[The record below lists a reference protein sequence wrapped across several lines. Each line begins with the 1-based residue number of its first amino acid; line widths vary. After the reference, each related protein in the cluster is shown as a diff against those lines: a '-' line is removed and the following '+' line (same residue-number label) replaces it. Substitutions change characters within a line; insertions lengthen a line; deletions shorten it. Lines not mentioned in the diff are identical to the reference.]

1 MQEEQTELFD
11 THQLDPAILAHLD
24 DIAPD
29 EQERWPELLK
39 EFHDVLKA
47 QLIRQGADATLAPGL
62 LLALCEHLGGCQVYI
77 PRGDALKRS
86 VRDMQIWNEF
96 NGHNVDELARRHQMS
111 FVSIYKALAR
121 MRALERK
128 RRQPELF

>member
-1 MQEEQTELFD
+1 MSETQHDFFD
-11 THQLDPAILAHLD
+11 RDDVDPAILAHLD
-24 DIAPD
+24 DVAPT

-39 EFHDVLKA
+39 DFHDVLKHE
-47 QLIRQGADATLAPGL
+47 LGRCDADIMLAPRL
-62 LLALCEHLGGCQVYI
+62 LLAICEHLGGCQVYI
-77 PRGDALKRS
+77 PRGDSLKRT

-96 NGHNVDELARRHQMS
+96 NGHNVDDLARRHQMS

-128 RRQPELF
+128 RRQPDLF